1 MPKFVRNPEGAISA
15 VPTSFDLP
23 DGWAEVAPAEALVA
37 AIAAVPVPAVSPAE
51 QEAAA
56 LDAAAKEL
64 EAQAAAVNPDGPP
77 PAQLA
82 G

>member
-1 MPKFVRNPEGAISA
+1 MPKLVKDPEGAVTA
-15 VPTSFDLP
+15 VPTSFELP
-23 DGWAEVAPAEALVA
+23 AGWADATMADAAATPALPPAPAET
-37 AIAAVPVPAVSPAE
+37 PAE